1 MWSSF
6 NEAPKLFAA
15 ALLEISIRSF
25 WIAPEFFLTTRG
37 IRGDTKRGAAIA
49 RASKNMHAVKHT
61 PMPKQRCFIHVNIN
75 TRKAAL

>member
-37 IRGDTKRGAAIA
+37 IRGDT
-49 RASKNMHAVKHT
+49 
-61 PMPKQRCFIHVNIN
+61 N
-75 TRKAAL
+75 TKGP